1 MNLKKLIKLIYSG
14 TLSTGQVSDAMAL
27 HSAQQISKA
36 LGATD
41 FDAPMYNSPDN
52 LLKANLQN
60 NIYAF
65 SSAKSYSAVK
75 EMTEALIDKNGIVL
89 SFADYKQKANE
100 IAGKF
105 NENYL
110 EAEYNTAIGSA
121 QMGAQWNRYQES
133 KDVLPNLRFVTA
145 GDDRV
150 RDEHDKLDGI
160 VRPIDDP
167 FWDSHYPPLGW
178 RCRCDVVQTAATP
191 TTAPSGTLNEVDEYF
206 RNNTGKDGIVFSENH
221 PYFQTA
227 GNLQE
232 LDAVANYGMRNQAK
246 IYADP
251 SKLPAISPLSAS
263 EGKAAFF
270 RQLQSTNGI
279 DNLGTMQ
286 LTDRFGNKLALT
298 EATFEQAQNA
308 HLVSKVLQNS
318 SEVWQHADATYHLK
332 YYQNKIIAARVN
344 KQLELDQWLELSE
357 LDDISQMR
365 KGVLMHR

>member
-1 MNLKKLIKLIYSG
+1 MNLKTLIKLIYSG
-14 TLSTGQVSDAMAL
+14 TLSTGQVNDAYAL
-27 HSAQQISKA
+27 YSALQISKA
-36 LGATD
+36 LGEAS

-65 SSAKSYSAVK
+65 SSAKSYTLLK
-75 EMTEALIDKNGIVL
+75 QLTEGLIDNEGFVL
-89 SFADYKQKANE
+89 SFADFKKKAAE
-100 IAGKF
+100 IAGPF

-110 EAEYNTAIGSA
+110 EAEYNTAVGSA

-150 RDEHDKLDGI
+150 RDEHAKLDGI

-178 RCRCDVVQTAATP
+178 RCRCDVVQTAGTP

-206 RNNTGKDGIVFSENH
+206 RHNTGKDGIIFSNDH
-221 PYFQTA
+221 PYFKNA

-232 LDAVANYGMRNQAK
+232 LDAVANYGMRTQAK

-251 SKLPAISPLSAS
+251 SKLPEIGISAN
-263 EGKAAFF
+263 KDYFF

-286 LTDRFGNKLALT
+286 LTDRLGNKLALT
-298 EATFEQAQNA
+298 EATFEQAQHAN
-308 HLVSKVLQNS
+308 LVSKVLQNS
-318 SEVWQHADATYHLK
+318 SEVWQHTDFTYHIK
-332 YYQNKIIAARVN
+332 YYQDQIIAARVT
-344 KQLELDQWLELSE
+344 KQMELDQWLELSA
-357 LDDISQMR
+357 LDDISQLR